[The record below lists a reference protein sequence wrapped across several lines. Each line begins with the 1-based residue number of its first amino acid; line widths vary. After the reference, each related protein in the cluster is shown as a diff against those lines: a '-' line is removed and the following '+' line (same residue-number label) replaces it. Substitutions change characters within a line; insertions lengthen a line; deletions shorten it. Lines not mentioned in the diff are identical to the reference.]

1 MENIKS
7 TVLVK
12 MGDHID
18 TDMISSSRFSKGKGY
33 GPADWAECCLRVVDP
48 EFPEKMSKGGILV
61 VGKNFGC
68 GSSRESAPLSIK
80 MCGTKAIVGEEFS
93 RIFFRSAINIGLVCI
108 EAPGISTSAEVGD
121 ELLIDPST
129 GLIKDL
135 TKGTEIQGTPIP
147 DNLREQF
154 EAGGLIPYLQKKY
167 NITKNS

>member
-1 MENIKS
+1 MDTIRS

-18 TDMISSSRFSKGKGY
+18 TDMISSSKFSKGKGY
-33 GPADWAECCLRVVDP
+33 GPKDWAECCLRVVDP
-48 EFPEKMSKGGILV
+48 EFPEKMSKGGILI

-108 EAPGISTSAEVGD
+108 EAPGITKSADVGD
-121 ELLIDPST
+121 ELQISPET
-129 GLIKDL
+129 GCVTNL
-135 TKGTEIQGTPIP
+135 TKGIEIKGAPIP
-147 DNLREQF
+147 ENLREQF
-154 EAGGLIPYLQKKY
+154 EAGGLIPYLQKKLQ
-167 NITKNS
+167 IQTK

>member
-1 MENIKS
+1 MDKICSK
-7 TVLVK
+7 VLVK

-18 TDMISSSRFSKGKGY
+18 TDMISSSKFSKGKGY

-80 MCGTKAIVGEEFS
+80 MCGAKAIVGEEFS

-108 EAPGISTSAEVGD
+108 EAPGIHSLTDVDD
-121 ELLIDPST
+121 ELDIDPST
-129 GLIKDL
+129 GLIRNI
-135 TKGTEIQGTPIP
+135 TKGIEIQGTPIP
-147 DNLREQF
+147 ENLRAQF
-154 EAGGLIPYLQKKY
+154 EAGGLIPYLQKKL
-167 NITKNS
+167 NIQPN